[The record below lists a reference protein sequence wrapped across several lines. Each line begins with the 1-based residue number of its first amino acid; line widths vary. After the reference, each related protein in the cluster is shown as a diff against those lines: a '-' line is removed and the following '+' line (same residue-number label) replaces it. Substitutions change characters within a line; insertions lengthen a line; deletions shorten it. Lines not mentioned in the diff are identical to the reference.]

1 MRMELI
7 IIILG
12 LLIDRLSKNW
22 ALNYLSKGNEVVV
35 IKNFFSFSYLEN
47 RGAAFGIF
55 QNKVLLLS
63 VVTIIIIV
71 AMIYYVFKFKPSS
84 KVLRISFAL
93 IISGGIGNLYDRIAY
108 KFVVDFI
115 LWHYKDVYY
124 YPTFNVADIMTVV
137 GTILLAI
144 CVIKEDTNGK

>member
-1 MRMELI
+1 MELI

-12 LLIDRLSKNW
+12 LTIDRLSKLW
-22 ALNYLSKGNEVVV
+22 AINYLSKGNEVIV

-55 QNKVLLLS
+55 QDKVVLLSL
-63 VVTIIIIV
+63 VTIIIIM
-71 AMIYYVFKFKPSS
+71 AMVYYNFKYKPRS
-84 KVLRISFAL
+84 KMLRASFAL
-93 IISGGIGNLYDRIAY
+93 IISGALGNLYDRIVY

-124 YPTFNVADIMTVV
+124 YPTFNIADVMVVV

-144 CVIKEDTNGK
+144 CLIKEDTNGK